1 MLAFVAWTP
10 LHIINI
16 LNTKFA
22 FYSEKEADLYIY
34 GEFNGAEQIFKK
46 IQEESIFRNV
56 YIVYPEDM
64 GGSFESKINVLI
76 NRNRM
81 LKTNDPFEYD
91 VIFTQGGNYFL
102 KILFGKAKKLN
113 PNLQLKY
120 IEDGLVTYST
130 NDLLNTSVKR
140 QKFLNIINPYS
151 MFSSPIQEYYVY
163 DPESSQMY
171 ANKDKKVYRLPLIDE
186 NNIIYSILKR
196 IFELENKK
204 IILSDK
210 IIFLDQ
216 PLQQDGYDINE
227 EGIIELLVSNT
238 INKELMVKLH
248 PRTDLKKYK
257 GKMTALNTTV
267 PWELCFMKYD
277 FSNSII
283 VSTVSTAS
291 FTPNMM
297 FGIDN
302 KIVLLADLLI
312 KNEKI
317 TNGNLKVIN
326 KLQEVQS
333 FVKKYQK
340 MGYMNIVSPKS
351 EQELHDLLN
360 Y

>member
-1 MLAFVAWTP
+1 MLAFIAWTP

-34 GEFNGAEQIFKK
+34 ASFNGAENIFKK
-46 IQEESIFRNV
+46 IQEESIFKNV

-64 GGSFESKINVLI
+64 GSSFESKINVLI

-81 LKTNDPFEYD
+81 LKANKSFEYD

-113 PNLQLKY
+113 SKLQLKY
-120 IEDGLVTYST
+120 IEDGLVTYSP
-130 NDLLNTSVKR
+130 NDLSNTSVKR
-140 QKFLNIINPYS
+140 QKILNIINPYS

-163 DPESSQMY
+163 DPESTHMY
-171 ANKDKKVYRLPLIDE
+171 KDNEKKVYRLPLINED
-186 NNIIYSILKR
+186 NMIYSILKR

-204 IILSDK
+204 NALTNK

-216 PLQQDGYDINE
+216 PLQQDGYDIDE
-227 EGIIELLVSNT
+227 EGIIKLLVSNT
-238 INKELMVKLH
+238 KDKDLMVKLH
-248 PRTDLKKYK
+248 PRTDTKKYE
-257 GKMTALNTTV
+257 GKMTVLNTTV

-302 KIVLLADLLI
+302 KIILLADLLI

-317 TNGNLKVIN
+317 TNSNLKVVN
-326 KLQEVQS
+326 KLKDVQN
-333 FVKKYQK
+333 FVEKYQK
-340 MGYMNIVSPKS
+340 MGYTNIISPKT
-351 EQELHDLLN
+351 EKELYNLLN
-360 Y
+360 F